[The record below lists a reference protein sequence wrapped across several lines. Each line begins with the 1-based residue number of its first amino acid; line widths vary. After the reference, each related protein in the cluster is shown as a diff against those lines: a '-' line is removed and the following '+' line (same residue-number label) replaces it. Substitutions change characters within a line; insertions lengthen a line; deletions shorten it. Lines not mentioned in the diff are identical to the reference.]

1 VASKQFFPHDI
12 SASRDFK
19 IIEMLGRYGARG
31 YGAYWL
37 IVEMLANE
45 SERKL
50 PRKKWILKSISQALY
65 DTELDMGRF
74 ITDAIEIGLFQSD
87 ENYFWSNSLT
97 RRLDELDKKENE
109 KKSNT
114 KEKNNKEKNT
124 DTNTDTNT
132 DKDLSYISNRLDT
145 RYGAGNQTVE
155 NDGLIDMIEDGDDK
169 IRNALAEIEHRLQYE
184 YLPPQA
190 FANGRKIPYGI
201 PYQIEVKLIEFLRK
215 YGNEIVLR
223 AVDTAITNTVGK
235 YLEKP
240 MPYLFKTIKN
250 MAIKEGLEVD
260 SDLKPLPSEPK
271 KEKENEEDEWSGE
284 AWGGKSTDT
293 ETK

>member
-1 VASKQFFPHDI
+1 MASKQFFPHDI

-97 RRLDELDKKENE
+97 RRLDELDKKEKE

-114 KEKNNKEKNT
+114 KEKNNKEK
-124 DTNTDTNT
+124 NTDTNT

-145 RYGAGNQTVE
+145 RYGVGNQTVE

-169 IRNALAEIEHRLQYE
+169 ISNALAEIEHRLQYE

-201 PYQIEVKLIEFLRK
+201 PYQIEVKLIGFLRK

-250 MAIKEGLEVD
+250 MAIKEGLEVN

-271 KEKENEEDEWSGE
+271 KEKENEEDDWSGE

>member
-1 VASKQFFPHDI
+1 MASKQFFPHDI

-97 RRLDELDKKENE
+97 RRLDELDKKEKE

-114 KEKNNKEKNT
+114 KEKE
-124 DTNTDTNT
+124 
-132 DKDLSYISNRLDT
+132 
-145 RYGAGNQTVE
+145 
-155 NDGLIDMIEDGDDK
+155 
-169 IRNALAEIEHRLQYE
+169 
-184 YLPPQA
+184 
-190 FANGRKIPYGI
+190 
-201 PYQIEVKLIEFLRK
+201 
-215 YGNEIVLR
+215 
-223 AVDTAITNTVGK
+223 
-235 YLEKP
+235 
-240 MPYLFKTIKN
+240 
-250 MAIKEGLEVD
+250 
-260 SDLKPLPSEPK
+260 
-271 KEKENEEDEWSGE
+271 
-284 AWGGKSTDT
+284 
-293 ETK
+293 